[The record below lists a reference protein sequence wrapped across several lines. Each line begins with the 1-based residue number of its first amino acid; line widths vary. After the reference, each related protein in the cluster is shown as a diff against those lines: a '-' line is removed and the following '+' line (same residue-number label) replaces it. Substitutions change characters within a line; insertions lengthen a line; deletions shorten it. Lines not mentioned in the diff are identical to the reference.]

1 MARNRNIKAKIN
13 YSPHGKCFWL
23 IPSLNFIL
31 VYLKMDE
38 TLFAF
43 KICPSKILRRTNLW
57 LMDTKLNILIISLYA
72 TIIMLLGFTL
82 WFHHRNSKILCNSK
96 YSIRIIL
103 QFSCM
108 CFMRYDMEITWKLF
122 ISLKNLICIWVSE
135 FVHKEFAYSQRSVMS
150 VFSPVHSLIHPLF
163 LLSTCI
169 LWAS

>member
-1 MARNRNIKAKIN
+1 MPIKDSEKNKSLTNGHQIKYTYYFTICYYNNAVGFYFMI
-13 YSPHGKCFWL
+13 SPQK
-23 IPSLNFIL
+23 
-31 VYLKMDE
+31 
-38 TLFAF
+38 
-43 KICPSKILRRTNLW
+43 
-57 LMDTKLNILIISLYA
+57 
-72 TIIMLLGFTL
+72 
-82 WFHHRNSKILCNSK
+82 SKILCNSK